1 MNPGWGFSLGPVA
14 VLMLALL
21 LGCVISTVATL
32 ALKRYIDHA
41 ERESEGKLLPG
52 RFRR

>member
-1 MNPGWGFSLGPVA
+1 MSPVT
-14 VLMLALL
+14 VLVLALL

-41 ERESEGKLLPG
+41 ERESEGRVIPG
-52 RFRR
+52 RFPRDGFGGLR